1 MKDFW
6 NERYANE
13 KFVYGTEPNEF
24 IKQQLDKLDPGK
36 ILFPAEGEGRNAV
49 YAALHNWEVTAFDMS
64 ENARKKAIQL
74 ANENKVS
81 IQYEVSDVLS
91 FDSEKQFDVI
101 AFSYAHFP
109 ADIRKKAHKH
119 LMHFLKPGGIVIF
132 EAFAKSQLG
141 SPSGGPKNEA
151 MLFSIEEIKQE
162 FPDLEFDLLK
172 EMTIE
177 ISEGIYHQGEAQVI
191 RFVAYKKYTI

>member
-6 NERYANE
+6 NERYANKE
-13 KFVYGTEPNEF
+13 FVYGTKPNEF
-24 IKQQLDKLDPGK
+24 IKEQLDKLDPGK

-49 YAALHNWEVTAFDMS
+49 YAALKNWEVTAFDMS
-64 ENARKKAIQL
+64 ENARKKALQL

-91 FDSEKQFDVI
+91 FKSEKQFDVI
-101 AFSYAHFP
+101 AYCYAHFP

-119 LMHFLKPGGIVIF
+119 LMQFLKPGGIVIF

-141 SPSGGPKNEA
+141 NASGGPKNEA
-151 MLFSIEEIKQE
+151 MLFSIEEIKEE
-162 FPDLEFDLLK
+162 FAELEFDLLK
-172 EMTIE
+172 EVTIE
-177 ISEGIYHQGEAQVI
+177 ISEGEYHQGEAEVI
-191 RFVAYKKYTI
+191 RFLGYKK